1 VLMGGLGSGEAGEG
15 FPTEQAR
22 VQEDQR
28 VSQ

>member
-22 VQEDQR
+22 VQENQE
-28 VSQ
+28 